1 MTNNMIESAA
11 DMVAQGKTNKEP
23 EYHEITDEINKSKV
37 ELSSHEEDSDQSHR
51 SVSIHVD

>member
-1 MTNNMIESAA
+1 MTNNIIESAA

-23 EYHEITDEINKSKV
+23 EYHEITDEINESKA
-37 ELSSHEEDSDQSHR
+37 ELSPHDEDRDQSHR